1 MWLRARVCLLHIES
15 DMVQHRGRTASMLE
29 VPVPVP
35 GSLPLCT
42 YRDSIRR
49 VSVVSGGL
57 CGSVQLFFPV
67 SCDTEAGDGAYCWSS
82 ASSASSPC
90 PSLDAWARCS
100 PVSSSFSG
108 CWEAEDPDAVMELR
122 AIAQQ
127 MVHDGYMQGL
137 IRAFGAGRSSSAHRR
152 GLAGPG
158 LEESLLESWFSELDV
173 EWVLRIGEGDRV
185 HLDLEDGCASL
196 LDMMERWIKALK
208 TMVQVLCITQ
218 QEIRAKGPTVAVG
231 GGVRKA
237 IEHIMLLATGKI
249 MAEREQEVAQFVRLA
264 EDASLRGRRRS
275 RRSARRPG
283 AGDAPGDVAGV
294 HLRRG

>member
-1 MWLRARVCLLHIES
+1 PASPTNLLRRLTKKRSETIANVLSRQNHHLWLRARVCLLHIES

-127 MVHDGYMQGL
+127 
-137 IRAFGAGRSSSAHRR
+137 
-152 GLAGPG
+152 
-158 LEESLLESWFSELDV
+158 
-173 EWVLRIGEGDRV
+173 
-185 HLDLEDGCASL
+185 
-196 LDMMERWIKALK
+196 
-208 TMVQVLCITQ
+208 
-218 QEIRAKGPTVAVG
+218 
-231 GGVRKA
+231 
-237 IEHIMLLATGKI
+237 
-249 MAEREQEVAQFVRLA
+249 
-264 EDASLRGRRRS
+264 
-275 RRSARRPG
+275 
-283 AGDAPGDVAGV
+283 
-294 HLRRG
+294 

>member
-1 MWLRARVCLLHIES
+1 
-15 DMVQHRGRTASMLE
+15 
-29 VPVPVP
+29 
-35 GSLPLCT
+35 
-42 YRDSIRR
+42 
-49 VSVVSGGL
+49 
-57 CGSVQLFFPV
+57 
-67 SCDTEAGDGAYCWSS
+67 
-82 ASSASSPC
+82 
-90 PSLDAWARCS
+90 
-100 PVSSSFSG
+100 VSSSFSG